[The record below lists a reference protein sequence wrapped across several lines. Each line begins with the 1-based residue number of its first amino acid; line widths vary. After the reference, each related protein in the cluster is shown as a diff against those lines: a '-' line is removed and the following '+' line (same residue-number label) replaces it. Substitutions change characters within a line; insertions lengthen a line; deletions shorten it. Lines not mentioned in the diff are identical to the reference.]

1 MRYCSVLSTNKPG
14 QCWVN
19 IIFAYFEEIL
29 RTNPL
34 YSQALLFRALMFK
47 SGVSEVVLKDK
58 CQIFAF
64 ISCLDSKFLGYWE
77 CSFYFISEEIV
88 DKLRTYLLP
97 WFILMTLKVLLLPCF
112 VQYILHRFSNMYSFI
127 LIFLSVQHAWN
138 KHFNE

>member
-1 MRYCSVLSTNKPG
+1 
-14 QCWVN
+14 
-19 IIFAYFEEIL
+19 
-29 RTNPL
+29 
-34 YSQALLFRALMFK
+34 MFK

-112 VQYILHRFSNMYSFI
+112 VQYILHRFINICSFI